1 MKVFLVDDSPVV
13 IERLEALLQEELP
26 GLEMLGSAGEVPEA
40 IKSILELRP
49 DAVVLDL
56 HLHGGTGFEVLSA
69 VRSMRPE
76 TTVLV
81 CTSFPHA
88 QYREKCFQEGASF
101 FLDKYTEFEKIP
113 EILCALMKNTA
124 AVSVKR

>member
-13 IERLEALLQEELP
+13 IERLDALLQELP
-26 GLEMLGSAGEVPEA
+26 GVEVLGSAGDVLEA
-40 IKSILELRP
+40 TKSIMELKP

-56 HLHGGTGFEVLSA
+56 HLHGGTGFDVLRT
-69 VRSMRPE
+69 VKSMLPE
-76 TTVLV
+76 TTILV

-88 QYREKCFQEGASF
+88 QYQAKCFREGASF
-101 FLDKYTEFEKIP
+101 FLDKYTEFEKLP
-113 EILCALMKNTA
+113 DILCALIKNTA